1 VTHSSKYDYDL
12 IVVGGGI
19 VGLATGYQFLKKN
32 PGHKLLV
39 LEKETELAQHQTGRN
54 SGVIHSGLYYQPG
67 SLKAKNCLDGYS
79 ALLKFC
85 EQESIPHDVCGK
97 VVVATTQE
105 EITTL
110 DTLFERGTANGLQ
123 GIKILEPEE
132 IKEKEPY
139 CTAGLKGLWVPQTG
153 IVDYLAVANAY
164 AKIIT
169 EQGGD
174 IILGACV
181 SDIKSISNKAEIS
194 TDSKSWTAKAA
205 VICAGLQ
212 ADRLAK
218 KTEANLPLQI
228 LPVRGE
234 YYELTEQSAGLVK
247 NLIYPVPDPAFP
259 FLGVHFT
266 RMIQGGIE
274 CGPNAVFAFGRE
286 AYNKSEINIS
296 DTLES
301 LQWPGLWKIA
311 AKHWKIQAGEFY
323 RSYRKKAF
331 VSSLQKLIPSITTN
345 DVVAGT
351 PGIRAQAL
359 DRNGDLLDDFNFR
372 YSGNIIHVCNA
383 PSPAATASLSIGKTI
398 VDRLSIIID

>member
-1 VTHSSKYDYDL
+1 MTNPSKFDYDL
-12 IVVGGGI
+12 IIVGGGI

-32 PGHKLLV
+32 PGLKLLI
-39 LEKETELAQHQTGRN
+39 LEKEQGLAQHQTGRN
-54 SGVIHSGLYYQPG
+54 SGVIHSGLYYEPG
-67 SLKAKNCLDGYS
+67 SRKAKNCLEGYS
-79 ALLKFC
+79 ALLEFC
-85 EQESIPHDVCGK
+85 EQESIPHDICGK
-97 VVVATTQE
+97 VVVATTHD

-110 DTLFERGTANGLQ
+110 NTLHHRGIANGLE
-123 GIKILEPEE
+123 GIKILEPAEIEE
-132 IKEKEPY
+132 REPY
-139 CTAGLKGLWVPQTG
+139 CTEGLKGLWVPQTG

-164 AKIIT
+164 AKLIKQ
-169 EQGGD
+169 QGGD

-181 SDIKSISNKAEIS
+181 SDIKSTTNKAEIS
-194 TDSKSWTAKAA
+194 TNSKSWIAKAA

-212 ADRLAK
+212 ADRLAR
-218 KTEANLPLQI
+218 KTEANLPLRI

-234 YYELTEQSAGLVK
+234 YYELKEESAHLVK

-266 RMIQGGIE
+266 RMIQGGVE

-286 AYNKSEINIS
+286 AYNKTDLNLS

-311 AKHWKIQAGEFY
+311 AKHWKMQVGEFY
-323 RSYRKKAF
+323 RSYSKKAF
-331 VSSLQKLIPSITTN
+331 VRSLQKLIPAITTK
-345 DVVAGT
+345 DVIVGT

-359 DRNGDLLDDFNFR
+359 DRSGNLLDDFDFR
-372 YSGNIIHVCNA
+372 FSGNIIHVCNA

-398 VDRLSIIID
+398 VERLSIILG